1 MTNDHKLS
9 LIELPNE
16 IIIVIFSFFNSID
29 MNKYFFSLK
38 PFTEHLKYVIHK
50 YDLTEE
56 AKHLK
61 IKIPGWYIIKGQK
74 RNKEVKQLVKI
85 DNKRVIVNKKYNK
98 KSILY
103 EYHYGMWSYHEGFC
117 DINNILELT
126 NEEQTLVKNRDFY
139 NLPHQFYHSAPI

>member
-1 MTNDHKLS
+1 
-9 LIELPNE
+9 
-16 IIIVIFSFFNSID
+16 

-38 PFTEHLKYVIHK
+38 PFAEHLKYVIHK

-85 DNKRVIVNKKYNK
+85 DNKKVIVNKKYNK

-103 EYHYGMWSYHEGFC
+103 EYHYGMWSYHY
-117 DINNILELT
+117 DLIL
-126 NEEQTLVKNRDFY
+126 
-139 NLPHQFYHSAPI
+139 